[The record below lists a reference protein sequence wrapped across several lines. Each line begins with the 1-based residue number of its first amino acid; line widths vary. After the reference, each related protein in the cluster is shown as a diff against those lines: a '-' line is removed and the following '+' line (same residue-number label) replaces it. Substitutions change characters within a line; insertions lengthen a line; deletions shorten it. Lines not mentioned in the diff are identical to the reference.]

1 VIKARIDGF
10 AVGTRH
16 GLVAHKAIRRR
27 ILKVWEARTEQEEA
41 HGREWYAEAN
51 VMVREMAKRYRVKTD
66 IVAGVLA
73 VLSPGRVWEANLLD
87 THRVLTAHYA
97 GRALPLVGTYGR
109 RNMEKAERLLAGNAW
124 LDVVP
129 DTSVKVRAF
138 RACILDP
145 GCDLVVVDR
154 HASRMAIGRETPDG
168 LYQVVADCIAA
179 VASELGLVPHQLQAV
194 TWLVWRRMA

>member
-10 AVGTRH
+10 T
-16 GLVAHKAIRRR
+16 VAGNRQHKAMRRR
-27 ILKVWEARTEQEEA
+27 ILKVWDARTEQEET
-41 HGREWYAEAN
+41 HGREWYREAGRL
-51 VMVREMAKRYRVKTD
+51 VREMARRYRVKTE

-109 RNMEKAERLLAGNAW
+109 RNMEKAERLLAGDAW

-129 DTSVKVRAF
+129 ETSVKVRAF

-168 LYQVVADCIAA
+168 LYDVVAAAIAA

-194 TWLVWRRMA
+194 TWLTWRRMA